1 MISKNIALCFLL
13 LLGILY
19 VLFENCKIKEPFI
32 TEIMDDID
40 STINRNK
47 NKTMRSVRQTIDKFS
62 NKLTEGYRR
71 IKKARRSVS

>member
-1 MISKNIALCFLL
+1 MVSKNIALCFLL

-19 VLFENCKIKEPFI
+19 ILFENCKIKEPFI
-32 TEIMDDID
+32 GEIMDDIE

-47 NKTMRSVRQTIDKFS
+47 NKTMRSVRQNVEKFS

-71 IKKARRSVS
+71 IKKARRSLS